1 VNDLRFQWDPTKA
14 ATNLRKHRVSFDEA
28 ATVFDDPQWYFE
40 EDIGHS
46 DREDRF
52 KAIGFSRKNRLLTVV
67 YTNNDDAIR
76 IISADK
82 AKAAEKAAYTKNLR

>member
-1 VNDLRFQWDPTKA
+1 VSDLRFQWDPNKA
-14 ATNLRKHRVSFDEA
+14 ATNIRKHRVSFDEA
-28 ATVFDDPQWYFE
+28 ATVFDDPQWHFE

-52 KAIGFSRKNRLLTVV
+52 KAIGISKKNRLLTVV
-67 YTNNDDAIR
+67 YTSNVDAIR

-82 AKAAEKAAYTKNLR
+82 AKAAEKAAYTENLR